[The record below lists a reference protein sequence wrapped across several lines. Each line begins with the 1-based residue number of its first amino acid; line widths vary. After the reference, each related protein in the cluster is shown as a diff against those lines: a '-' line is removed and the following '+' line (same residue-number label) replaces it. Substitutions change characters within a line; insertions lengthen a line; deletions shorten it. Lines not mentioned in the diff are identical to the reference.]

1 MGRIENSPLGLV
13 VGKYF
18 QDGRFC
24 GTDSVSV
31 GGMNNLKKNQYSPK
45 RQKTVTKIW
54 DSKMPKGAIVQK
66 CKKNKP
72 KMCMGLGYCKKN

>member
-1 MGRIENSPLGLV
+1 MEASRREDYCRYLGFVCSSDIAKDRMEQKLGNGENRESSPLGLI

-31 GGMNNLKKNQYSPK
+31 GGMTNFKK
-45 RQKTVTKIW
+45 KINI
-54 DSKMPKGAIVQK
+54 A
-66 CKKNKP
+66 
-72 KMCMGLGYCKKN
+72 